1 MRRTLRRGFTL
12 VEMLGMTL
20 VLILIVSGIAIFTA
34 YGGRMS
40 AKNQGRMKTTHTT
53 QVELERIVQEIEASD
68 RVLSKYPPTGTPVAS
83 TNFSDT
89 LVLRQPVFDSEGGS
103 QPGMYRVV
111 IFKLVPD
118 ASEDG
123 PFILK
128 KYIASV
134 VSDVPGNAIL
144 NDIVLTRVKTLNMG
158 FTSLQRVEGVTG
170 QATFP
175 IVTTGY
181 SAGLASCAPPLQ
193 VVAEGATLGNP
204 SGGGVQISDSQLTL
218 SSALS
223 SDAIIDVRLPVT
235 PTESAPDGTTAIGSI
250 TLEVT
255 PQSQWDTT
263 TSAKKREDLTV
274 VTSANLRNR

>member
-20 VLILIVSGIAIFTA
+20 VLMLIVSGIAVFTA

-40 AKNQGRMKTTHTT
+40 AKNQGKMKATHKT
-53 QVELERIVQEIEASD
+53 QVEVERIVQEIEVSD
-68 RVLSKYPPTGTPVAS
+68 RVLSRYPQTGASPVAT

-89 LVLRQPVFDSEGGS
+89 LILRQPLFDSEGGV
-103 QPGMYRVV
+103 QAGMYRVV

-118 ASEDG
+118 NSEDG

-128 KYIASV
+128 KYVASV
-134 VSDVPGNAIL
+134 VSDVPGNAVL

-158 FTSLQRVEGVTG
+158 FTSLQRVEGAVG
-170 QATFP
+170 QTTFP

-193 VVAEGATLGNP
+193 IVANGASLG
-204 SGGGVQISDSQLTL
+204 SGGGVQISESQLTL
-218 SSALS
+218 SSALGTAS
-223 SDAIIDVRLPVT
+223 VIDVRLPVN

-250 TLEVT
+250 TFEVT
-255 PQSQWDTT
+255 PQSQWESSTL
-263 TSAKKREDLTV
+263 AKKREDLTV

>member
-1 MRRTLRRGFTL
+1 
-12 VEMLGMTL
+12 MLGMSL
-20 VLILIVSGIAIFTA
+20 VLMLIVSGIAVFTA

-40 AKNQGRMKTTHTT
+40 AKNQGKMKATHKA
-53 QVELERIVQEIEASD
+53 QVEVERIVQEIEASD
-68 RVLSKYPPTGTPVAS
+68 RVLSRYPPTGASPVAT

-89 LVLRQPVFDSEGGS
+89 LILRQPLFDADGGA

-118 ASEDG
+118 DSEDG

-128 KYIASV
+128 KYVASV
-134 VSDVPGNAIL
+134 VSDVPGNAVL
-144 NDIVLTRVKTLNMG
+144 NDIVLTRVRTLNMG
-158 FTSLQRVEGVTG
+158 FTSLQRVEGAIG
-170 QATFP
+170 QTTFP

-193 VVAEGATLGNP
+193 VVANGTSLG
-204 SGGGVQISDSQLTL
+204 SGGGVQISESQLTL
-218 SSALS
+218 SGALASAS
-223 SDAIIDVRLPVT
+223 VIDVRLPVT

-250 TLEVT
+250 TFEVT
-255 PQSQWDTT
+255 PQSQWESSTL
-263 TSAKKREDLTV
+263 SKKREDLTV